1 MERVNIYKKE
11 RNGYPGSR
19 RLGPCNPKNS
29 LNQLE
34 LQNIIIRNQIK
45 QSDKI
50 YENYKEEKSI
60 IND

>member
-34 LQNIIIRNQIK
+34 LQNIIIRK
-45 QSDKI
+45 QVKQGD
-50 YENYKEEKSI
+50 ENFKEKKSGHQ
-60 IND
+60 N